1 MQVITQGIVLK
12 SISFTESS
20 VISTI
25 FTKNM
30 GKISVLARGVKKT
43 KTKFSGLFQ
52 PLQHLE
58 IVFTDKAGREIHPVT
73 DATFASKW
81 FQLAENVEKMYLGLV
96 VLEIIDQVTHQH
108 DPNQELYE
116 FSRVFLEWLNKF
128 EHETWMLLPYV
139 LMKICAHLGVGL
151 QLENSESRNLQIKL
165 EDGHFVSS
173 DEYTGSHA
181 LSPLQSEYVI
191 IALTRGTANLLNL
204 PISKREVHEL
214 SLLLDRYMKFH
225 IEGVKNRKSDRIFND
240 ILNL

>member
-12 SISFTESS
+12 SINFTESS

-25 FTKNM
+25 FTEKL

-58 IVFTDKAGREIHPVT
+58 IVFVDKAGRDVHPVT

-81 FQLAENVEKMYLGLV
+81 FSLSENVEKMYLGLV

-108 DPNQELYE
+108 DPNTDLFT
-116 FSRVFLEWLNKF
+116 FSRVFLDWLNKTDQ
-128 EHETWMLLPYV
+128 ETWMLLPYV
-139 LMKICAHLGVGL
+139 LIKICSHLGVGL
-151 QLENSESRNLQIKL
+151 QMENSTGSNLFLKL
-165 EDGHFVSS
+165 EDGHFVTG
-173 DEYTGSHA
+173 EEEIGSHPLSSLQTEYIRIA
-181 LSPLQSEYVI
+181 LSG
-191 IALTRGTANLLNL
+191 RTASLLNL
-204 PISKREVHEL
+204 HISKREIHDL

-225 IEGVKNRKSDRIFND
+225 IEGVKNRKSDRIFSD